1 MLLILI
7 SMPIAFVLMGV
18 VSGSDRAIM
27 EKLRDI
33 KVEEAHEIYGTY
45 DIIAK
50 IRAESVDG
58 LKEIV
63 MKIRKIKDVR
73 TTLTLVV
80 IE

>member
-1 MLLILI
+1 MFLILI
-7 SMPIAFVLMGV
+7 PMPIAFVLMDV
-18 VSGSDRAIM
+18 VSGSDRAVM

-33 KVEEAHEIYGTY
+33 EVKEAYEIYGTY

-50 IRAESVDG
+50 IRAENVDG
-58 LKEIV
+58 LREIV

-80 IE
+80 E